1 MYPAPQK
8 ITRVT
13 SLGGGPIGGG
23 WAAHFLARGYDVT
36 LYLHDVAETAAFE
49 AVLDTAWKSLTDLG
63 LAPGASR
70 DRLRVV
76 TDLQQAVEGAQFIQ
90 ESAPENLS
98 LKRKLYAELGRL
110 VPPDVVIGSS
120 TSGLTMTD
128 IQADCATPERCVIG
142 HPFNPPYLLP

>member
-1 MYPAPQK
+1 M
-8 ITRVT
+8 
-13 SLGGGPIGGG
+13 
-23 WAAHFLARGYDVT
+23 
-36 LYLHDVAETAAFE
+36 
-49 AVLDTAWKSLTDLG
+49 
-63 LAPGASR
+63 APGASR

-142 HPFNPPYLLP
+142 HPFNPPYLLPLVEIVGGRLDRSG

>member
-1 MYPAPQK
+1 MYTDPQK
-8 ITRVT
+8 VTRVT

-36 LYLHDVAETAAFE
+36 LYLHDASEATAFE
-49 AVLDTAWKSLTDLG
+49 AILDTAWKSLMDLG

-90 ESAPENLS
+90 ESAPENLP
-98 LKRKLYAELGRL
+98 LKRALYAELGRL
-110 VPPDVVIGSS
+110 AQIGR
-120 TSGLTMTD
+120 
-128 IQADCATPERCVIG
+128 AHV
-142 HPFNPPYLLP
+142 